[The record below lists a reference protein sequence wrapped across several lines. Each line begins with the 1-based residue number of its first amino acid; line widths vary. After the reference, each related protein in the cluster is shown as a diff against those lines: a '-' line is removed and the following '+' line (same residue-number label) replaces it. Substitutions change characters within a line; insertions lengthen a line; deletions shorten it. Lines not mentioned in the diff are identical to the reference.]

1 MESELTEP
9 AEAISPPGP
18 TLSTTTPC
26 AMLPSD
32 GVPNAFI
39 QEPDETL
46 ADSNACALE
55 QCQESFAQIEEI
67 FIDIAE
73 AVQCPV
79 SQHISLS
86 TVRRNWNAVDLGTV
100 QTRIVGQLLREHC
113 IKLEKLNKEGIENQF
128 QTFAVVVGDC
138 LPEDHSL
145 GSVIASPGLT
155 NFLANHIKIDENILL
170 GLMKCEAYNVVAEK
184 VTERVDAE
192 QLIRELNQVFDSLE
206 AGLKCPSSPSAEA
219 QDDDEDLIMEEEL
232 NILLSCK
239 KHLIKLLNVGGAIE
253 ADDQQW
259 SMHQLPWS
267 TLPNYLVSISHIIQG
282 WPLSC
287 PMPHETS
294 IFASSKTWIGK
305 AAPPSAMATHV
316 WWKKKSAI
324 IKIKSDDEETN
335 LLVVEDKFN
344 LTSSSKRQQTPAKP
358 VYTISNDSDSDPI
371 QQTTTKTVYTI
382 GSDSDSNST
391 SSLKRHVGTD
401 SDSNKPTTAKSQPPP
416 PPVQPCPVKK
426 HLVMVIKGTMSDSN
440 K

>member
-46 ADSNACALE
+46 ADSNAC
-55 QCQESFAQIEEI
+55 
-67 FIDIAE
+67 
-73 AVQCPV
+73 VQLLNNV
-79 SQHISLS
+79 KKVLRKLKKSLLTLLRQNQGILMSGTFTKHISLS

-100 QTRIVGQLLREHC
+100 QTRIVGQLLRE
-113 IKLEKLNKEGIENQF
+113 NKEGIENQF

-267 TLPNYLVSISHIIQG
+267 TLPNYLAD
-282 WPLSC
+282 LD
-287 PMPHETS
+287 
-294 IFASSKTWIGK
+294 
-305 AAPPSAMATHV
+305 
-316 WWKKKSAI
+316 
-324 IKIKSDDEETN
+324 KIKNDQ
-335 LLVVEDKFN
+335 V
-344 LTSSSKRQQTPAKP
+344 
-358 VYTISNDSDSDPI
+358 TIISTAEPTIYDYS
-371 QQTTTKTVYTI
+371 TVA
-382 GSDSDSNST
+382 
-391 SSLKRHVGTD
+391 
-401 SDSNKPTTAKSQPPP
+401 P
-416 PPVQPCPVKK
+416 
-426 HLVMVIKGTMSDSN
+426 
-440 K
+440 

>member
-9 AEAISPPGP
+9 AEAIPLPGP

-32 GVPNAFI
+32 GAPDAFI

-46 ADSNACALE
+46 ADSNAC
-55 QCQESFAQIEEI
+55 
-67 FIDIAE
+67 
-73 AVQCPV
+73 VQLLNNV
-79 SQHISLS
+79 KKVLRKLKKSLLTLLRQNQGTLMSGTFTKHISLS

-100 QTRIVGQLLREHC
+100 QTRIVGQLLRE
-113 IKLEKLNKEGIENQF
+113 
-128 QTFAVVVGDC
+128 TFAVVVGDC
-138 LPEDHSL
+138 LLEDHSL

-155 NFLANHIKIDENILL
+155 NFLANYIKIDENILL

-192 QLIRELNQVFDSLE
+192 QLIRELKQAFYSLE

-219 QDDDEDLIMEEEL
+219 QDDDEDLIIEEEL

-239 KHLIKLLNVGGAIE
+239 KYLIKLLNVGGATE

-287 PMPHETS
+287 PMPYETS
-294 IFASSKTWIGK
+294 KPRKGKQGIKDLGSKNGW
-305 AAPPSAMATHV
+305 
-316 WWKKKSAI
+316 
-324 IKIKSDDEETN
+324 
-335 LLVVEDKFN
+335 LL
-344 LTSSSKRQQTPAKP
+344 LTA
-358 VYTISNDSDSDPI
+358 
-371 QQTTTKTVYTI
+371 
-382 GSDSDSNST
+382 
-391 SSLKRHVGTD
+391 L
-401 SDSNKPTTAKSQPPP
+401 
-416 PPVQPCPVKK
+416 
-426 HLVMVIKGTMSDSN
+426 
-440 K
+440 